1 MGGPPKLYRSLQATG
16 SGVQENGDLGC
27 PNPEHMGVPKTIA
40 ALVVINIPIEE
51 LWATTVPLQLVWVY
65 GCAFGPFLAA

>member
-1 MGGPPKLYRSLQATG
+1 MEIEWTGSGSSMTPALYRSLQATG
-16 SGVQENGDLGC
+16 SGVQENGDFGY

-51 LWATTVPLQLVWVY
+51 
-65 GCAFGPFLAA
+65 F